1 MREEQDEVYR
11 IAEILSDSLAVQ
23 GILTIKMKINEFGI
37 IYVTG
42 FEPTTLDDGIYSE
55 VACSMS
61 QFEAHIRG
69 LCGWPLPLV
78 TVLGEWLT
86 VPIKQAQYSLA
97 VTQLPFQADWRFLFY
112 GQKRAEF
119 DENSLLGHVLIPA
132 EDRNEAIAKMIS
144 SHIWND

>member
-1 MREEQDEVYR
+1 M
-11 IAEILSDSLAVQ
+11 SDSLAVQ

-86 VPIKQAQYSLA
+86 VPIRQAQYSLA
-97 VTQLPFQADWRFLFY
+97 VPQLPFQADWRFLFY